1 MNLRL
6 SVGGHSID
14 NNTNT
19 QNDLRTPCFINWDI
33 KDVHICLETISS
45 IILYTTQDCALLRSK
60 SDSKIAKKMN
70 PRHQAQWS

>member
-45 IILYTTQDCALLRSK
+45 TLHRIVLC
-60 SDSKIAKKMN
+60 
-70 PRHQAQWS
+70 